1 MSPIV
6 VLLTV
11 AAFGAGTFFLFRE
24 DEHKKAPFNPLKEY
38 APCTVFVQGPTQQ
51 YICAHNI
58 VWTHQDGRWVGGWL
72 ATPRIPVP
80 LG

>member
-24 DEHKKAPFNPLKEY
+24 GEHKKAPFNPLREY
-38 APCTVFVQGPTQQ
+38 APCAQFVQGPTPQ
-51 YICAHNI
+51 YICANNA
-58 VWTHQDGRWVGGWL
+58 VWTLQGGRWVGGWP
-72 ATPRIPVP
+72 ATPIIPVP